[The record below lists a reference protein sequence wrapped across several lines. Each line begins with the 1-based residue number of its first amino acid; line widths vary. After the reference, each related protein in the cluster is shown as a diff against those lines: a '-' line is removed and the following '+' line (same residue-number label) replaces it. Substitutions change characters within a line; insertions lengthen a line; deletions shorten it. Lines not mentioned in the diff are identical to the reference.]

1 MLGELTAHRQNSRSH
16 SVSSVNPGNKREREP
31 DGDEDMEVVS
41 NGKTSSSVQQEDST
55 VDKEASIHYKDTS
68 LPDQSAPTSAVDRDE
83 ARERGSDVPAELS
96 TVADEDLTGNVGDD
110 IGMDFKIPDEIDEL
124 LQENS
129 S

>member
-1 MLGELTAHRQNSRSH
+1 MTKYEQEEMKKYQQGRRSPRE
-16 SVSSVNPGNKREREP
+16 SSANLGNKRERDP

-41 NGKTSSSVQQEDST
+41 NSKTSSVQQDDST
-55 VDKEASIHYKDTS
+55 VDKEAS
-68 LPDQSAPTSAVDRDE
+68 LPDYSAPISAVDHDE

-96 TVADEDLTGNVGDD
+96 TVADEDLIGNVGDD
-110 IGMDFKIPDEIDEL
+110 IGMDLKIPEEIDE